1 MSVNFS
7 WPIYGQQAQQKFL
20 QSAIVNQRLASTYL
34 FYGPKGLGKKL
45 TLDYFVKSILCLD
58 EVQKP
63 CGKCEFCKL
72 LEKKSY
78 LDLYTIGDQQDD
90 LSIDDIRDFIK
101 RISLAK
107 VHNQVKIAIIYQG
120 ENLNIYSSNA
130 LLKTLEEP
138 PLNTIMILVA
148 DQINHLPATVLSR
161 CQLVKFQALS
171 NQDMLKWLQ
180 KFDLP
185 EQEKE
190 TVINLSFG
198 RPGLALSLMSDNLE
212 TFKKN
217 CNFII
222 KLLGGNTFNV
232 MQTIDKWFELLK
244 KENPEAKS
252 SDLGE
257 MSRGYLDLL
266 EVCCRDLLWL
276 KLDRPVVNQIY
287 REALE
292 KIADQFSVS
301 SLLNN
306 LKSLNYWKQQL
317 KYNVNPQL
325 LWENLFLNI
334 K

>member
-20 QSAIVNQRLASTYL
+20 QSAIVNNRLAHTYL

-45 TLDYFVKSILCLD
+45 TLEFFIKSILC
-58 EVQKP
+58 ENVKQKP
-63 CGKCEFCKL
+63 CGHCEFCKL
-72 LEKKSY
+72 LERKSY
-78 LDLYTIGDQQDD
+78 LDLYTIGDQQTE

-107 VHNQVKIAIIYQG
+107 VHGQVKIAVIYQA

-138 PLNTIMILVA
+138 PASTIIILVA
-148 DQINHLPATVLSR
+148 DRINHLPATVLSR

-171 NQDMLKWLQ
+171 YQDMFEWLKSFSLSAEER
-180 KFDLP
+180 L
-185 EQEKE
+185 

-198 RPGLALSLMSDNLE
+198 RPGLALQLMSDNLE

-232 MQTIDKWFELLK
+232 LQTLDKWFELLK
-244 KENPEAKS
+244 KENPEAKV

-257 MSRGYLDLL
+257 MSRSYLDLL

-276 KLDRPVVNQIY
+276 KLDRPVVNQLY
-287 REALE
+287 REQLE
-292 KIADQFSVS
+292 KISDQFNVAV
-301 SLLNN
+301 LLNN